1 MINCMVLDTCVK
13 ISMKALLA
21 TIQQSMVLQ
30 LITIHLGLTITGLYQ
45 MKLNINSLCFVIGT
59 LASGVGRIMMRTT
72 TYQQAWKTTLI

>member
-1 MINCMVLDTCVK
+1 MMNCMVLVTCVN
-13 ISMKALLA
+13 ISMKAS

-45 MKLNINSLCFVIGT
+45 MKLNTNSLCFVIGT